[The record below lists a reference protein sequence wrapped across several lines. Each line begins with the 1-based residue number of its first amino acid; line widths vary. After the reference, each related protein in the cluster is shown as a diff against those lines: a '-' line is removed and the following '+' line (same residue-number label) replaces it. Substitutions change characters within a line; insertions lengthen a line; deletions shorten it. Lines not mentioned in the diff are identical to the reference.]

1 MEAEMAPKT
10 ERFEMRIEE
19 TQLEQIDQWAQQQAD
34 QPTRA
39 EAIRRLVAIGLAGV
53 GSKSVHF
60 SDGEKLLMLMMGD
73 VYKALKIKDA
83 EMEPDF
89 LAQVIYGGHY
99 WAPKWEMNG
108 VFHDHIDDPEEVKYV
123 VDVLDMWTFME
134 VAYGKLSAEDKARI
148 TSEVGSWQTD
158 VRFSGFDGNDEG
170 TQMGIAQFLVD
181 KMRRFSQFKGRS
193 LNSHCST
200 VSRYLR
206 MYQLFE
212 PMRRTLVGMDL
223 SVDQLITL
231 LKV

>member
-1 MEAEMAPKT
+1 MAPKT
-10 ERFEMRIEE
+10 ERFEMRIED
-19 TQLEQIDQWAQQQAD
+19 TQLEQIDRWAEQQAD

-39 EAIRRLVAIGLAGV
+39 EAIRRLVNIGLSNV
-53 GSKSVHF
+53 NDKSVHF
-60 SDGEKLLMLMMGD
+60 SDGEKMLMLMMGD
-73 VYKALKIKDA
+73 VYKALKIKDG

-108 VFHDHIDDPEEVKYV
+108 VFHGHVDDPEEVKYV

-134 VAYGKLSAEDKARI
+134 VAYAKLSVEDKARI
-148 TSEVGSWQTD
+148 TREVGSWQTD
-158 VRFSGFDGNDEG
+158 VRFSGFDGNEEG
-170 TQMGIAQFLVD
+170 SQMGIAQFLVD

-200 VSRYLR
+200 VGRYRR

-223 SVDQLITL
+223 SADQLITL

>member
-1 MEAEMAPKT
+1 MAPKS

-19 TQLEQIDQWAQQQAD
+19 TQLERIDHWARQQSD

-39 EAIRRLVAIGLAGV
+39 EAIRRLVDIGLSDA

-60 SDGEKLLMLMMGD
+60 SDGEKMLMLMMGD

-108 VFHDHIDDPEEVKYV
+108 VFHDHADDPEEVRYV
-123 VDVLDMWTFME
+123 VNVLDMWTFME
-134 VAYGKLSAEDKARI
+134 VAYEKLSPDDKARI
-148 TSEVGSWQTD
+148 TNEVGSWQTN
-158 VRFSGFDGNDEG
+158 VRFAGFDGNDEG
-170 TQMGIAQFLVD
+170 SQMAIAQFFVE

-200 VSRYLR
+200 VGRYRR

-223 SVDQLITL
+223 SADQLITL

>member
-1 MEAEMAPKT
+1 MAPKT

-19 TQLEQIDQWAQQQAD
+19 TQLEQIDRWAEQQAD

-39 EAIRRLVAIGLAGV
+39 EAIRRLVNIGLAGV
-53 GSKSVHF
+53 GGKSVHF
-60 SDGEKLLMLMMGD
+60 SDGEKMLMLMMGD

-83 EMEPDF
+83 EMEPNF
-89 LAQVIYGGHY
+89 LAEVIYGGHY

-108 VFHDHIDDPEEVKYV
+108 VFHDHVDDPEEVKYV
-123 VDVLDMWTFME
+123 VNVLDMWTFME
-134 VAYGKLSAEDKARI
+134 VAYGKLSAEDKAKI

-158 VRFSGFDGNDEG
+158 VRFSGFDGNEEG
-170 TQMGIAQFLVD
+170 SQMAIAQFLVD
-181 KMRRFSQFKGRS
+181 KMRRFTLFKGRS

-200 VSRYLR
+200 VGRYRR

-223 SVDQLITL
+223 SADQLTVL